1 MDEAI
6 KALGF
11 KKTTA
16 VNIINRFKRLENSPS
31 ENSKSLSRIQGKRE
45 FSSKKRMESI
55 NIKRKEMR
63 LRLRRT
69 GSTISG
75 SQVYKR
81 RMSPKRNLTHP
92 RLNIASIDLHD

>member
-1 MDEAI
+1 
-6 KALGF
+6 
-11 KKTTA
+11 
-16 VNIINRFKRLENSPS
+16 
-31 ENSKSLSRIQGKRE
+31 
-45 FSSKKRMESI
+45 MESI

-92 RLNIASIDLHD
+92 RLNIASIDLHDYVLFLIIFTSYLVGVLL